1 MKILF
6 LILCNGQQILLYE
19 CKFLFKINGLII
31 LKPKLNDFLH
41 FDTSKYLSEND
52 HLRFIKHQKI
62 SNYIFHFS
70 CRFSLSHD
78 DASIG
83 NTSDNLEAVSEAP
96 SNHSV
101 ASSMELEEHYQNDNL
116 SDMVSANVSG
126 RGTPNI
132 SGRDTPSSQ
141 VTDGDNRPPQI
152 PTPQMAKILNK
163 ARSDIEDKFCKFEI
177 KKLMEGDE
185 TISIISDTWSTDVLA
200 SDSETI
206 EANDRDRN
214 FSTPL
219 IPSSVILPGDNNFDP
234 LSGVGSQLRAHNFDV
249 SETQSESAWSTDVLA
264 SDSEKMTE
272 IDTDDNQSIAA
283 KSDITDAGR
292 SESGVGDRRIEDR
305 VVRAPDSPMFFA
317 PRLPFRTPESPMFHG
332 RGSIGSGGEIS
343 FFGNRDDAINNTA
356 SRFEN
361 PVINSLLRH
370 SRDREDLPVEGAVGG
385 MSLAP
390 AEPSDNSNVFMN
402 DRFHLEN
409 RRENLHGNFDRQSFL
424 TPSSNNRQNSIESS
438 NSEISSNFDRDEK
451 KLFDYRKQT
460 KEYVENTPI
469 IRDFKPYDEQNNNQ
483 YSNYDQLTSVNV
495 IKTSTNLINP
505 FDVNENDTPT
515 LNYTHNNSPVKK
527 FDDEM
532 SDELVEHRRLSSEQ
546 RNATFDGRRN
556 GIIEFSATSSNSSS
570 TTSNLT
576 TTIISRTVTTST
588 RTSTSR
594 VTNNYENHEI
604 MIAPSTSTPVVQKE
618 ENGDEN
624 GATGTNQPDD
634 ELLLVKKTSSL
645 TISAKSTGAIPKS
658 ISFDSSADKI
668 ARNSNNPNNHMKRSE
683 STRTNSGFFNK
694 IKQGFKNRRPKF
706 QSLHDIETSRDFN
719 LAPSTAASTSAAGMQ
734 FNSEIMNLNNNFADT
749 TEDILAKYRR
759 KASSSSEAAASDS
772 TGSNLSSKSNK
783 SSSDTEQPQNH
794 LLSAEDTH
802 NLYNAAKRKLRIV
815 LASNDLQTTD
825 FHHSCYSIHS
835 PLLIYLQIQLA
846 QALNLQNLKQVS
858 HVSEAIRCIATIS
871 APHEHQKLLNE
882 LQQDLYKRQAYIQY
896 LIRYRQNLLSAI
908 ENLDRFQYRL
918 RNDRETYNRHLI
930 MVCTRM
936 FLEKREHAIL
946 KFIDKFSYL
955 TVVDEKIDFLEEFI
969 AQLMEDLKSDGI
981 LQGMSDWQLEEARM
995 CIEKLLLQR
1004 LYRQVMFPNDDG
1016 DIARD
1021 Q

>member
-1 MKILF
+1 
-6 LILCNGQQILLYE
+6 
-19 CKFLFKINGLII
+19 
-31 LKPKLNDFLH
+31 
-41 FDTSKYLSEND
+41 
-52 HLRFIKHQKI
+52 
-62 SNYIFHFS
+62 
-70 CRFSLSHD
+70 
-78 DASIG
+78 
-83 NTSDNLEAVSEAP
+83 
-96 SNHSV
+96 
-101 ASSMELEEHYQNDNL
+101 MELEEHYQNDNL

-264 SDSEKMTE
+264 SDSEKTTE

-292 SESGVGDRRIEDR
+292 SENGTSDRRLEDR
-305 VVRAPDSPMFFA
+305 ALRAPDSPMFFA
-317 PRLPFRTPESPMFHG
+317 PRIPNLNFRTPESPMYQGG

-343 FFGNRDDAINNTA
+343 FFGNRDDAIVTNS

-361 PVINSLLRH
+361 PVVNSLLRH
-370 SRDREDLPVEGAVGG
+370 SRDREDSAIEGAVGG
-385 MSLAP
+385 MSLAN
-390 AEPSDNSNVFMN
+390 EPSDSSNLFMN
-402 DRFHLEN
+402 DRFHMEN
-409 RRENLHGNFDRQSFL
+409 RRDNLHRNFDRQSFL
-424 TPSSNNRQNSIESS
+424 TPSGSNNRQNSIESS

-483 YSNYDQLTSVNV
+483 YSNYEQLTSANV

-515 LNYTHNNSPVKK
+515 LNYNSHINSPIKK
-527 FDDEM
+527 FDEEM
-532 SDELVEHRRLSSEQ
+532 SDELVEHRRLSSEH

-556 GIIEFSATSSNSSS
+556 GIIEFSATSSTSSS
-570 TTSNLT
+570 TTSNLA
-576 TTIISRTVTTST
+576 TTIISQTVMTST
-588 RTSTSR
+588 RTTTNR
-594 VTNNYENHEI
+594 VVNNYENHQI
-604 MIAPSTSTPVVQKE
+604 MVPTPSTSTPVVKKE
-618 ENGDEN
+618 ENVDDNDAAGV
-624 GATGTNQPDD
+624 NQPDD

-645 TISAKSTGAIPKS
+645 TLSTKSTGAIPKS

-668 ARNSNNPNNHMKRSE
+668 SRNTNTNHSNSNSNIKRSE
-683 STRTNSGFFNK
+683 STRTHSGFFNK

-719 LAPSTAASTSAAGMQ
+719 LTPAIASTSAAGMQ

-759 KASSSSEAAASDS
+759 KASSSSETAASDS

-835 PLLIYLQIQLA
+835 PLVIYLQIQLA

-871 APHEHQKLLNE
+871 SPHEHQKLLNE

-936 FLEKREHAIL
+936 FLEKREPAIL
-946 KFIDKFSYL
+946 KFMEKFSHL
-955 TVVDEKIDFLEEFI
+955 TVVDEKIDYLDEFI
-969 AQLMEDLKSDGI
+969 AQLMEDLKTDGI

>member
-1 MKILF
+1 
-6 LILCNGQQILLYE
+6 
-19 CKFLFKINGLII
+19 
-31 LKPKLNDFLH
+31 
-41 FDTSKYLSEND
+41 
-52 HLRFIKHQKI
+52 
-62 SNYIFHFS
+62 
-70 CRFSLSHD
+70 
-78 DASIG
+78 
-83 NTSDNLEAVSEAP
+83 
-96 SNHSV
+96 
-101 ASSMELEEHYQNDNL
+101 MELEEHYQNDNL

-152 PTPQMAKILNK
+152 PTPQMAKILSK

-234 LSGVGSQLRAHNFDV
+234 LVGVGSQLRAHNFDV

-292 SESGVGDRRIEDR
+292 SENGGDRRLDDR
-305 VVRAPDSPMFFA
+305 NARAPDSPMFFA
-317 PRLPFRTPESPMFHG
+317 PRIPNINFRTPESPIFHG
-332 RGSIGSGGEIS
+332 RGSISSGGEIS
-343 FFGNRDDAINNTA
+343 FFNNRDEAIGSNPL
-356 SRFEN
+356 RFEN
-361 PVINSLLRH
+361 PVITPLLQH
-370 SRDREDLPVEGAVGG
+370 SRDREDLPIEGAVGG
-385 MSLAP
+385 VSLSN
-390 AEPSDNSNVFMN
+390 EPRENSNVFIN
-402 DRFHLEN
+402 DRFHMEN
-409 RRENLHGNFDRQSFL
+409 RHATPHRGFDRQSFL
-424 TPSSNNRQNSIESS
+424 TPNGGSNRQNSIESS

-460 KEYVENTPI
+460 EEYVENTPI
-469 IRDFKPYDEQNNNQ
+469 VRDFKPYDEQNNNQ
-483 YSNYDQLTSVNV
+483 YSNYEQLTSSNV
-495 IKTSTNLINP
+495 IKSSTNLINP
-505 FDVNENDTPT
+505 FDVNENDTP
-515 LNYTHNNSPVKK
+515 LHNFNHTNPTNKT
-527 FDDEM
+527 FEEEM
-532 SDELVEHRRLSSEQ
+532 SDELVEHRRISSEQ

-556 GIIEFSATSSNSSS
+556 GIIEFSQTTSTTSSS
-570 TTSNLT
+570 TANNA
-576 TTIISRTVTTST
+576 TTIISRTVMTSS
-588 RTSTSR
+588 RTSTNR
-594 VTNNYENHEI
+594 VVSNYENHEI
-604 MIAPSTSTPVVQKE
+604 MAAPSTSTPLLVPKE
-618 ENGDEN
+618 EIHDDNAAAGI
-624 GATGTNQPDD
+624 NQPDD
-634 ELLLVKKTSSL
+634 ELILVKKTSSL
-645 TISAKSTGAIPKS
+645 TLSTKSTGAIPKS
-658 ISFDSSADKI
+658 ISFDSSADK
-668 ARNSNNPNNHMKRSE
+668 ASRNSNHNSDSNNMKRSE
-683 STRTNSGFFNK
+683 STRTHSGFFNK

-706 QSLHDIETSRDFN
+706 QSLHDIEASRDFN
-719 LAPSTAASTSAAGMQ
+719 LPSNTASTSAAGMH

-759 KASSSSEAAASDS
+759 KASSSSDAAASDS

-858 HVSEAIRCIATIS
+858 HVSEAIRCITTIS
-871 APHEHQKLLNE
+871 ATHEHRKLLNE
-882 LQQDLYKRQAYIQY
+882 LQQDLYKRQAYVQY

-930 MVCTRM
+930 MVCIRM
-936 FLEKREHAIL
+936 FLEKREPAIL
-946 KFIDKFSYL
+946 KFIEKFSHL
-955 TVVDEKIDFLEEFI
+955 TVVDEKIDYLEEFI
-969 AQLMEDLKSDGI
+969 VQLMDDLKTDGI
-981 LQGMSDWQLEEARM
+981 LQGMSDWQLEEAKM